1 MSIAMEMAARRA
13 TASGHSDESPQRDD
27 AQVPAVDAVLSVL
40 GELSEF
46 VRTLTDEQYTR
57 QPVGPFKS
65 SIGGHVRHCLDHV
78 ASVVTAAATGVLNYD
93 DRERG
98 TSVERDRSAALELME
113 RQQRALLGLRVG
125 FADRRLQMTSLICA
139 DAPPIHAATSLCREL
154 SFVVSHTVHHN
165 SLIAAAAALMGV
177 PVPERFGYA
186 PATIAWMNE
195 TPCAR

>member
-13 TASGHSDESPQRDD
+13 TASGHSDE
-27 AQVPAVDAVLSVL
+27 AQPRAGAQAPAVDAVLSVL
-40 GELSEF
+40 QELSEF

-57 QPVGPFKS
+57 QPVGPIKS

-78 ASVVTAAATGVLNYD
+78 ASVVAAAATGFLNYD

-98 TSVERDRSAALELME
+98 TSVEHDRSAALELVE
-113 RQQRALLGLRVG
+113 RQQRALFDLRVG
-125 FADRRLQMTSLICA
+125 FADRRLQMTSLICP
-139 DAPPIHAATSLCREL
+139 DAPPIHTTTSLCREL

-165 SLIAAAAALMGV
+165 SLIAAAAGLMGV

-186 PATIAWMNE
+186 PATIAWLDQA
-195 TPCAR
+195 PCAR